1 MTTNSSSKWGVL
13 KVFARVGDKY
23 TKIPLSC
30 SNFTIGSDPKA
41 IIKVCRDDVDPI
53 HCIVRIQNNG
63 LATLV
68 NKSKENP
75 VPINNES
82 VAPEM
87 FLLPN
92 DTFSVMGKRFR
103 YENSSLEPEIIREA
117 KLKNIE
123 RLKRLKRI
131 TVLERNLLT
140 PQPEKPKTLKARRS
154 ASLDAKRTQSPEDK
168 ARKALADD
176 GCNIQWLKTSTPQT
190 PHPTKTTR
198 LRCVDGFTV
207 STPRSAIRPSLRHSA
222 IFKNLSQMSYVE
234 PEGCESSSSTVDREE
249 ALKTPVT
256 EMITKDD
263 EDLLTTP
270 LNNTS
275 VITVDS
281 PIEEDVTPL
290 RSRKSKAKDISIQ
303 RLTQNDESV
312 VVLDTPESKTPKTAL
327 KTPMSVHKTNLLV
340 GYSAIESNVASVI
353 DSSADECSAPETDS
367 ESNELQPSK
376 SQIGL
381 Y

>member
-1 MTTNSSSKWGVL
+1 
-13 KVFARVGDKY
+13 
-23 TKIPLSC
+23 
-30 SNFTIGSDPKA
+30 
-41 IIKVCRDDVDPI
+41 
-53 HCIVRIQNNG
+53 
-63 LATLV
+63 
-68 NKSKENP
+68 
-75 VPINNES
+75 
-82 VAPEM
+82 M
-87 FLLPN
+87 F
-92 DTFSVMGKRFR
+92 R
-103 YENSSLEPEIIREA
+103 
-117 KLKNIE
+117 
-123 RLKRLKRI
+123 
-131 TVLERNLLT
+131 
-140 PQPEKPKTLKARRS
+140 
-154 ASLDAKRTQSPEDK
+154 
-168 ARKALADD
+168 
-176 GCNIQWLKTSTPQT
+176 
-190 PHPTKTTR
+190 
-198 LRCVDGFTV
+198 FTV

-376 SQIGL
+376 KSNRSFIEEPNSSAGSPISSTPAGNKSTKNLEESFKQTSTEDVDEESSSVLDTTTTSGSDLVIGGKRKRHSNTSTEEASRKRL
-381 Y
+381 KVVTVSY

>member
-168 ARKALADD
+168 ARKA
-176 GCNIQWLKTSTPQT
+176 
-190 PHPTKTTR
+190 
-198 LRCVDGFTV
+198 FTV